1 MQYTIQHNTYTQEE
15 LLMKALQMQADN
27 TVPEWEQT
35 IWAFI
40 YAFINPE
47 TDSFINKTSG
57 STGIPKEIKI
67 LKKQAIASAQKT
79 IDFFQLKKNDRL
91 HLCMHAK
98 YIGAKMMVV
107 RALIGEMQLSYSEP
121 TSEALLKIGFPVDF
135 CAAVP
140 LQVQKLVEKNKEG
153 NPFIKTLL
161 IGGASI
167 SSSLRNV
174 IIQQATHYYH
184 SFGMTETISH
194 IALQHINTNERF
206 YTLLDGI
213 AIGVDDSNC
222 LWIDAPVIGVNHLQ
236 SNDIVE
242 LISASQ
248 FIWQGR
254 KDYMINSGGVKII
267 PELIEAKIQPLIP
280 FPFFLS
286 SIPDELL
293 GEKLILL
300 IESKAADVVDK
311 KYLVES
317 MQEILAKYE
326 VPKEIYVL
334 AHFLYTE
341 TNKIKR
347 KETTALINV

>member
-1 MQYTIQHNTYTQEE
+1 MCYIIQHTTYSEEE
-15 LLMKALQMQADN
+15 LIIKAKQMLEDN
-27 TVPEWEQT
+27 AVPEWEQA

-40 YAFINPE
+40 SVFVSRE
-47 TDSFINKTSG
+47 TDAFINKTSG
-57 STGIPKEIKI
+57 STGIPKEIYI

-79 IDFFQLKKNDRL
+79 IDFFQLKKHDRL

-98 YIGAKMMVV
+98 YIGAKMMIV

-121 TSEALLKIGFPVDF
+121 TSDVLSKIDFPIDF

-140 LQVQKLVEKNKEG
+140 MQVMKLVEKQKAG
-153 NPFIKTLL
+153 NAYIKTLL

-167 SSSLRNV
+167 SSSLRV
-174 IIQQATHYYH
+174 LLQQQQTQYYH

-213 AIGVDDSNC
+213 TIGVDDSHC
-222 LWIDAPVIGVNHLQ
+222 LWIEAPAIGVHHLQ
-236 SNDIVE
+236 TNDIVE
-242 LISASQ
+242 LISANQ

-267 PELIEAKIQPLIP
+267 PELIEAKIQHLIP

-300 IESKAADVVDK
+300 IESKAANVVDK
-311 KYLVES
+311 KYLLES
-317 MQEILAKYE
+317 MHTLLSKYE

-347 KETTALINV
+347 KETTTLIN